1 MQNLALAMS
10 ASRHRAEGQIAS
22 EHTLAST
29 GAGNGGFWT
38 MGLREI
44 MLEELRDLYSAENQ
58 LVKAL
63 PKLAKAAED
72 DELKQSFSEH
82 LEETKGHVERL
93 KQAFLLLDEKPTGKH
108 CKGMEGLIEEGKE
121 AIDEEEEGEAYDIG
135 LIGAGAR
142 VEHYEIAGYTAVI
155 AMLKGLG
162 LEEAAELLVETLDE
176 ENAALETLE
185 SKIQQLI
192 VAAAE
197 SGALDEEEGEEGD
210 TATPQI
216 ARASRSRK

>member
-1 MQNLALAMS
+1 MEDL
-10 ASRHRAEGQIAS
+10 
-22 EHTLAST
+22 
-29 GAGNGGFWT
+29 
-38 MGLREI
+38 MGLRDV

-72 DELKQSFSEH
+72 DELKQAFSGH

-93 KQAFLLLDEKPTGKH
+93 RQVFSLLEEKATGKH
-108 CKGMEGLIEEGKE
+108 CNGMEGLIEEGKE

-135 LIGAGAR
+135 LIGAAAR

-162 LEEAAELLVETLDE
+162 LEEAAEPL
-176 ENAALETLE
+176 LETLNE
-185 SKIQQLI
+185 ENSALERLEGKIQELI
-192 VAAAE
+192 EEAAE
-197 SGALDEEEGEEGD
+197 SGTPDDEETEEGAKKE
-210 TATPQI
+210 TAKPRLAKT
-216 ARASRSRK
+216 SR

>member
-1 MQNLALAMS
+1 
-10 ASRHRAEGQIAS
+10 
-22 EHTLAST
+22 
-29 GAGNGGFWT
+29 
-38 MGLREI
+38 MGLREV

-72 DELKQSFSEH
+72 AELEQAFSEH
-82 LEETKGHVERL
+82 LEETKGQVERL
-93 KQAFLLLDEKPTGKH
+93 KQVFTLLQEKPTGKH
-108 CKGMEGLIEEGKE
+108 CKGMEGLVEEGKE

-135 LIGAGAR
+135 LIGAATR

-162 LEEAAELLVETLDE
+162 LEEAAGHLAGTLNE
-176 ENAALETLE
+176 ENSALEKLE
-185 SKIQQLI
+185 GKIEELI

-197 SGALDEEEGEEGD
+197 SGISDDEETEEGNEEE
-210 TATPQI
+210 TAEPHP
-216 ARASRSRK
+216 AEASRSRR